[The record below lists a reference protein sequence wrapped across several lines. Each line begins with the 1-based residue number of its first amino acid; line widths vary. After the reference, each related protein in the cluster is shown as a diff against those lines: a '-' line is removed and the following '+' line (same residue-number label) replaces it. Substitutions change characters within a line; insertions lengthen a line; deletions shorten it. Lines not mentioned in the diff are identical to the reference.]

1 MNSHRLTRFA
11 RSTALALAAWA
22 VSSCADV
29 SDDPR
34 AAWLQTTLV
43 DDNRIYLDRE
53 PALVALKFETM
64 RRDRYAW
71 LRGTAGQFMRDAAR
85 PDGPASHS
93 AFATADSALVRTV
106 GDPHP
111 ENLGTWLA
119 GDGTLLLAF
128 NDFDA
133 ADFRPWYLD
142 VRRLALGWW
151 TAADIARAEG
161 TLTEA
166 ERDAV
171 VEAAVRGYV
180 DTVAALQAGDDP
192 GELTG
197 DRARGT
203 IADDLFRRARRDG
216 GIREE
221 LLEYTRLAD
230 DGRRVMRYG
239 EVEPRVDG
247 IPSDET
253 EPVSPRDLAAA
264 ETVIAQWRTTLVDPD
279 MWPDEGFRVLGVSR
293 RLGAGV
299 SSFANRRWYV
309 LLDGAT
315 TDTDDDRLLELRE
328 AVDPPMLG
336 AFAPLYDTRFATNGQ
351 RVTLHQRALLSRHDA
366 DVLAGFG
373 NDGATS
379 FRIIERTKYKK
390 GFDVARL
397 REKLGD
403 GSWDADD
410 VAEFARLSGAILAR
424 HHALADDARGVRGL
438 DAIVDALGEDRE
450 AFIDE
455 TLAWLAVN
463 AAQLDADYATF
474 SDLLDQHG
482 ALLGYDTAPAS
493 PRSLP

>member
-1 MNSHRLTRFA
+1 MISHRFTRFA
-11 RSTALALAAWA
+11 RSTVLALAAWA

-29 SDDPR
+29 ADDPR
-34 AAWLQTTLV
+34 AAWLQTSLV

-53 PALVALKFETM
+53 PDLVALKFEKM

-85 PDGPASHS
+85 PDGPASTS
-93 AFATADSALVRTV
+93 AFATADGALVRTV

-151 TAADIARAEG
+151 VAADLAREAG
-161 TLTEA
+161 TLTGEH
-166 ERDAV
+166 RDAI
-171 VEAAVRGYV
+171 VEASVRGYV
-180 DTVAALQAGDDP
+180 ETIADLEAGNDP

-216 GIREE
+216 AIREE
-221 LLEYTRLAD
+221 LLEYTRLDD
-230 DGRRVMRYG
+230 DGRRVMRYA

-253 EPVSPRDLAAA
+253 VPVSPRDVAAA
-264 ETVIAQWRTTLVDPD
+264 ESIVAQWRSTLVDPD

-299 SSFANRRWYV
+299 SSYANRRWYV

-315 TDTDDDRLLELRE
+315 TATDDDRLLELRE

-351 RVTLHQRALLSRHDA
+351 RVTLHQRALLHRNDA
-366 DVLAGFG
+366 DPLAGFG
-373 NDGATS
+373 SDGATS

-403 GSWDADD
+403 GSWNADD
-410 VAEFARLSGAILAR
+410 VVAFARLSGSILAR

-438 DAIVDALGEDRE
+438 DAIARALDGGHDAFVG
-450 AFIDE
+450 E
-455 TLAWLAVN
+455 TLTWLGPN
-463 AAQLDADYATF
+463 AAQLDADFATF
-474 SDLLDQHG
+474 HDLLDRHG
-482 ALLGYDTAPAS
+482 AVLGYDVAPAP